1 MEGAPG
7 YFKNLEEAVYKKH
20 IVRKQIGDFQPPI
33 PAEGVH
39 KMARYAYAITYV
51 EDDEADVLPV
61 NFESAMSR
69 HLSLRKSTASLSSAV
84 KAEFSKRLSQGVKR
98 GFWSIQEVDK
108 MRALG
113 SGAHFLPAGFVL
125 KDPAGSASTKVR
137 LVLDP
142 SQAFNGRLLAPF
154 NAESTLASVLHKLQ
168 ALPVVAVQDIETSSL
183 KEEKTD
189 KESSQPK
196 LPPPVDWLRSLYS
209 LPSWV

>member
-1 MEGAPG
+1 MACIYLLNSRGG
-7 YFKNLEEAVYKKH
+7 TRSFDFDITYFYPIIVTPYYKKH

-69 HLSLRKSTASLSSAV
+69 HLSLRKSTASLSSAA
-84 KAEFSKRLSQGVKR
+84 KAEFSKRLTQGVKR

-125 KDPAGSASTKVR
+125 KDPAGSASTKV
-137 LVLDP
+137 
-142 SQAFNGRLLAPF
+142 
-154 NAESTLASVLHKLQ
+154 
-168 ALPVVAVQDIETSSL
+168 
-183 KEEKTD
+183 
-189 KESSQPK
+189 
-196 LPPPVDWLRSLYS
+196 
-209 LPSWV
+209 